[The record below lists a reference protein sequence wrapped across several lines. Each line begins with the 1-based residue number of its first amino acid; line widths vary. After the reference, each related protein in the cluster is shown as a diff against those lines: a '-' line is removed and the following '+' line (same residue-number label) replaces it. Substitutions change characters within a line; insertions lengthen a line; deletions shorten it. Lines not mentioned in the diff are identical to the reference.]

1 MKTLFSSLA
10 LFGMLA
16 VIGCTQSETTTE
28 TSSSTS
34 PEASEP
40 SVEASLVSSEEPEGA
55 KEVIAVRES
64 AQDGDDVV
72 ITGRIGGSTNPW
84 IDGRLAF
91 SIVDGSLKA
100 CSDIPGDG
108 CETPW
113 DYCCETD
120 KLPGATALV
129 KSVDAEGKLLSGDA
143 KDALNVK
150 ELSRVVVKGKAERD
164 DSGNLTVVADSV
176 YVKE

>member
-1 MKTLFSSLA
+1 MKTFTLSLA
-10 LFGMLA
+10 LLGMLA
-16 VIGCTQSETTTE
+16 VIGCTQSETTE
-28 TSSSTS
+28 STS
-34 PEASEP
+34 ANQPEAGE
-40 SVEASLVSSEEPEGA
+40 SLVDSNLVSVEEPEGA
-55 KEVIAVRES
+55 KDVIAVRES
-64 AQDGDDVV
+64 AQDGDNVV

-108 CETPW
+108 CKTPW

-129 KSVDAEGKLLSGDA
+129 KIVDADGKLLSGDA
-143 KDALNVK
+143 KQTLNVK
-150 ELSRVVVKGKAERD
+150 ELSRVVVKGKAQRD
-164 DSGNLTVVADSV
+164 DDGNLTVVADSV